1 LKGARSLVVKLAG
14 LANHWACFVKFNV
27 SGLSMSMTVER
38 LTSSIAR
45 AEYSTGEWANSRNRP
60 RLTIGAPSTAALAIA
75 ARFSNAR
82 LLSLSLALDVEVDLF
97 MVAGNTL
104 T

>member
-1 LKGARSLVVKLAG
+1 
-14 LANHWACFVKFNV
+14 
-27 SGLSMSMTVER
+27 MSITVER

-82 LLSLSLALDVEVDLF
+82 LLSLSVALDVEIDLF
-97 MVAGNTL
+97 MVVENTPSL
-104 T
+104 EPPVAKIARSLYSTFLLC